1 MYFYIYFVL
10 ANIQHSSPAERSGK
24 LNIGDQIMSING
36 TSLVGLPLSTV
47 HTGSMRGNCDTL
59 MSFSVIKGVKQ
70 ERCVRMNIVSCPPVV
85 TVIIKRPDLR
95 HQLGF
100 SVQVRSTSF

>member
-1 MYFYIYFVL
+1 MLEKSV
-10 ANIQHSSPAERSGK
+10 E
-24 LNIGDQIMSING
+24 
-36 TSLVGLPLSTV
+36 
-47 HTGSMRGNCDTL
+47 
-59 MSFSVIKGVKQ
+59 VIKGVKS

-100 SVQVRSTSF
+100 SVQVKFNSVNSRIKDILEWNHLFTDAWWNR

>member
-1 MYFYIYFVL
+1 MTHHDSFI
-10 ANIQHSSPAERSGK
+10 
-24 LNIGDQIMSING
+24 
-36 TSLVGLPLSTV
+36 T
-47 HTGSMRGNCDTL
+47 
-59 MSFSVIKGVKQ
+59 SFSVIKGVKT

-100 SVQVRSTSF
+100 SVQV

>member
-1 MYFYIYFVL
+1 ML
-10 ANIQHSSPAERSGK
+10 EK
-24 LNIGDQIMSING
+24 SIE
-36 TSLVGLPLSTV
+36 
-47 HTGSMRGNCDTL
+47 
-59 MSFSVIKGVKQ
+59 VIKGVKS

-100 SVQVRSTSF
+100 SVQVKFNPSKFEDKRYSRTESFVH

>member
-1 MYFYIYFVL
+1 MIPL
-10 ANIQHSSPAERSGK
+10 TERKIFFGECRK
-24 LNIGDQIMSING
+24 RRRITLLK
-36 TSLVGLPLSTV
+36 SLE
-47 HTGSMRGNCDTL
+47 
-59 MSFSVIKGVKQ
+59 VIKGVKS

-100 SVQVRSTSF
+100 SVQVIFRIPQLFIE